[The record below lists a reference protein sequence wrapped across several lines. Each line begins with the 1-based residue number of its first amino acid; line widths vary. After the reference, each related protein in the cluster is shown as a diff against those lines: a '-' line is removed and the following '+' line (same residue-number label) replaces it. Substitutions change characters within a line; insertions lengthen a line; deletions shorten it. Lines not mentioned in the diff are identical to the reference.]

1 MIERLYPKRP
11 TWSAAGIWKI
21 TINGVMPA
29 MRPMTVALAPKLSAY
44 KMMGLSI
51 TIIHETKLKKKNTKR

>member
-1 MIERLYPKRP
+1 
-11 TWSAAGIWKI
+11 
-21 TINGVMPA
+21 MPA
-29 MRPMTVALAPKLSAY
+29 MRPMTVALAPRLSAY